1 MDHTSFFSKWETRM
15 STLAMADLLSHYLAT
30 RDKHLVAI
38 ETVSKEVVKHSEGMN
53 IWCSEVW

>member
-1 MDHTSFFSKWETRM
+1 M